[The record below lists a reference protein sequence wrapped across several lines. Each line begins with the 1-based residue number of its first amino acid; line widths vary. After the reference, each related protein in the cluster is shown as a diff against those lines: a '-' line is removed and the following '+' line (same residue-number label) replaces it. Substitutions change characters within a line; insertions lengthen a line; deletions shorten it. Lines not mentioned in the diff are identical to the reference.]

1 MATAA
6 TSRWESLRSRG
17 AALGGSGGGAPTL
30 TILLLVAAAAG
41 LLVGSLRSTT
51 FATLTVQGLAI
62 GAVYGSLALALVL
75 VYRATHII
83 NFAQG
88 ELALLTTYIAYQLI
102 QWGLS
107 YWEAFFA
114 TLAIAFLLGTVLELT
129 LIRPVLHRSVIA
141 AVIVTVGLF
150 VLIDGIVNWIW
161 GGAFKSLPSPFGTKI
176 YTVGDVSISRL
187 YIGMFVVVIISA
199 LLVWALFRFTKLGL
213 GMRAAALRPTEA
225 AFVGVRVEWMLA
237 IGWGLAAL
245 LGAVA
250 GLMAEPSQI
259 FLDPTLM
266 QPILVYAFAAAVLG
280 GLDSPAG
287 AVVGGLLIGVSLS
300 LVVQYQHPITSALHL
315 PAITSDLQ
323 PVLAFAV
330 ILVVLLIKP
339 SGLFGH
345 REVRR
350 V

>member
-1 MATAA
+1 MATTA
-6 TSRWESLRSRG
+6 TSRLDGLRNRG
-17 AALGGSGGGAPTL
+17 AALGGIVPPVN
-30 TILLLVAAAAG
+30 LLLVTGAAG
-41 LLVGSLRSTT
+41 LLVGSLRSEV
-51 FATLTVQGLAI
+51 FAQLTVQGVAL

-75 VYRATHII
+75 VYRATHVV

-88 ELALLTTYIAYQLI
+88 ELAMATTYVAYQLI

-114 TLAIAFLLGTVLELT
+114 TLAIAFALGVVLELV

-150 VLIDGIVNWIW
+150 ILIDGVVNWIW
-161 GGAFKSLPSPFGTKI
+161 GGAFKFMPSPFGTKI
-176 YTVGDVSISRL
+176 YDVGGVSIARL
-187 YIGMFVVVIISA
+187 YPGMFVVVIVSV

-213 GMRAAALRPTEA
+213 GMRAAALRPAESA
-225 AFVGVRVEWMLA
+225 LVGVRVEWMLA
-237 IGWGLAAL
+237 VGWGLAAV

-250 GLMAEPSQI
+250 GLVAEPSQ
-259 FLDPTLM
+259 FVLEPTLM

-280 GLDSPAG
+280 GLESPAG
-287 AVVGGLLIGVSLS
+287 AVVGGLAIGVSLN
-300 LVVQYQHPITSALHL
+300 LVVQYV
-315 PAITSDLQ
+315 PAITSELQ
-323 PVLAFAV
+323 TPLAFAV
-330 ILVVLLIKP
+330 ILAVLLLKP

>member
-1 MATAA
+1 MASAA
-6 TSRWESLRSRG
+6 TSRLEVLRSRG
-17 AALGGSGGGAPTL
+17 AALGGVVPPVT
-30 TILLLVAAAAG
+30 LLVVAGATG
-41 LLVGSLRSTT
+41 LLVGSLRSSV
-51 FATLTVQGLAI
+51 FAQLTVQGLAL

-75 VYRATHII
+75 VYRATRVV

-88 ELALLTTYIAYQLI
+88 ELAMATTYVAWQLI

-114 TLAIAFLLGTVLELT
+114 TLAIAFVLGTVLEVAVV
-129 LIRPVLHRSVIA
+129 RPVQQRSVIA

-150 VLIDGIVNWIW
+150 ILTDGVVNWIW
-161 GGAFKSLPSPFGTKI
+161 GGAFKFMPSPFGTKV
-176 YTVGDVSISRL
+176 YHVGGVDIARL
-187 YIGMFVVVIISA
+187 YPGMFVVVLISV
-199 LLVWALFRFTKLGL
+199 LLVWVLFRFTKLGL
-213 GMRAAALRPTEA
+213 GMRAAALRPAESA
-225 AFVGVRVEWMLA
+225 LVGIRVDSMLA
-237 IGWGLAAL
+237 IGWGLAAV

-250 GLMAEPSQI
+250 GLMAEPSQF

-287 AVVGGLLIGVSLS
+287 AVVGGLAIGVSLN
-300 LVVQYQHPITSALHL
+300 LVVQYVHPITSE
-315 PAITSDLQ
+315 LQ
-323 PVLAFAV
+323 APFAFAV
-330 ILVVLLIKP
+330 IVVVLLLKP
-339 SGLFGH
+339 SGLFGR